1 MTKAQMRAQ
10 SQHDSALIEMGEAR
24 LMYNTWLVEGENQKA
39 WFKKAYQSLV
49 QAHGADYA
57 ERVRGYMGLIKREH
71 LEAREQADKMAEE
84 LGLYS
89 QPKD

>member
-1 MTKAQMRAQ
+1 MRAQ
-10 SQHDSALIEMGEAR
+10 SQHDMMLVEMGEAR
-24 LMYNTWLVEGENQKA
+24 LMYTNWLLQGENQKA

-57 ERVRGYMGLIKREH
+57 ERVRGYMGLVKKAH
-71 LEAREQADKMAEE
+71 LDAQEQADKMAEE